1 MEITVD
7 IKSVEQFVLS
17 EKFRNFLVNN
27 TTEFS
32 TALFVLQ
39 TLMDKIDEI
48 KNSDEQE
55 EDQPNKDKSGEWEIN
70 PDGYYLQCPFCKHE
84 SDNKDERCA
93 SCGANLTYRS

>member
-17 EKFRNFLVNN
+17 EKFRNFLVSN

-55 EDQPNKDKSGEWEIN
+55 ED
-70 PDGYYLQCPFCKHE
+70 
-84 SDNKDERCA
+84 
-93 SCGANLTYRS
+93 